1 MKTATQEHLQSSC
14 SMPLMDQSE
23 FESDTEDNSQSSSYL
38 PVKVSKVVGLGMFS
52 NIEILID
59 KTLIQFFT
67 QQALDQCLN

>member
-1 MKTATQEHLQSSC
+1 MKSATQEHLQSSC

-52 NIEILID
+52 YFVILIENIVI
-59 KTLIQFFT
+59 LFLT
-67 QQALDQCLN
+67 QQASDQCLN